1 MKRQT
6 RRWIFDLTV
15 WIVGIATGAALVA
28 EATVGAGKFSASTND
43 AWRTEC
49 GSCHVAYPPQLLSAQ
64 SWRTIMNGLDR
75 HFGADASV
83 DAGAAASIGAFLDA
97 NAARPHGK
105 RSDPAALRIT
115 ETRWFRHEHA
125 DIAAATWNGT
135 KVGSAA
141 NCGACHGGADR
152 GDFSERS
159 VSVPR

>member
-1 MKRQT
+1 MKRQA

-15 WIVGIATGAALVA
+15 WIVGVATVAALAA
-28 EATVGAGKFSASTND
+28 EATAGAGKVSASTND

-49 GSCHVAYPPQLLSAQ
+49 GSCHVAYPPHLLSAQ

-83 DAGAAASIGAFLDA
+83 DTGAAASIGAFLDA
-97 NAARPHGK
+97 NAARPQGK

-125 DIAAATWNGT
+125 DIAAATWNSP
-135 KVGSAA
+135 KIRSAA